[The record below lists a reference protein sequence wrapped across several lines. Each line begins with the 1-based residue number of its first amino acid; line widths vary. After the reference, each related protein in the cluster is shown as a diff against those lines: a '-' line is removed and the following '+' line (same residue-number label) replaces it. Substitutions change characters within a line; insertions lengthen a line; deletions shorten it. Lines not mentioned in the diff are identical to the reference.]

1 MPADRLFGPTFTT
14 PAMAAT
20 VSDAAWLRAML
31 DFEAALAR
39 AEARV
44 GMIPPAAAEA
54 IADAC
59 ATADLDIEAIGRQAA
74 ASGTPVVPML
84 EALRARLP
92 ADAAAHLHR
101 GATSQ
106 DVLDTAM
113 MLVVRDGLGLLAAD
127 LEAVAAATAA
137 LARAH
142 GATLMPARTLLQQA
156 APTTFGLKAAGWL
169 AATLEAADRL
179 EAYRESR
186 PAVQLGGAAGTLAAL
201 EPRGPE
207 VVRELAS
214 ELGLA
219 APLLPW
225 HTARARIAELGAV
238 LALVAGTMGKIALDV
253 VLLAQNEVGE
263 AAEPGGEGVGVS
275 SAMPHKRNPAASV
288 AALASVRGVQ
298 AQAGILLGAM
308 VQAHERAAGEWQS
321 EWPAVSE
328 ALRLSAG
335 AVARMR
341 AVMEGLEVHPERMRR
356 NLEAAGEPLSGEAAG
371 AMAQRAAE
379 ALIAGTLAA
388 YESRRRG

>member
-14 PAMAAT
+14 AAMAAI

-44 GMIPPAAAEA
+44 GMIPPAAAQA

-59 ATADLDIEAIGRQAA
+59 ATPDLDIEAIGRQAA
-74 ASGTPVVPML
+74 ASGTPVVPLL

-92 ADAAAHLHR
+92 AGAAAHLHR

-113 MLVVRDGLGLLAAD
+113 MLLARDGLELLAAE
-127 LEAVAAATAA
+127 LAAVAAATAA
-137 LARAH
+137 L
-142 GATLMPARTLLQQA
+142 
-156 APTTFGLKAAGWL
+156 
-169 AATLEAADRL
+169 
-179 EAYRESR
+179 
-186 PAVQLGGAAGTLAAL
+186 
-201 EPRGPE
+201 
-207 VVRELAS
+207 VR
-214 ELGLA
+214 
-219 APLLPW
+219 
-225 HTARARIAELGAV
+225 
-238 LALVAGTMGKIALDV
+238 
-253 VLLAQNEVGE
+253 LAQNEVGE
-263 AAEPGGEGVGVS
+263 ATEPGGEGRGVS

-288 AALASVRGVQ
+288 AALACARGVQ

-335 AVARMR
+335 AVGRMR
-341 AVMEGLEVHPERMRR
+341 AVMEGLEVHPERMRS
-356 NLEAAGEPLSGEAAG
+356 NLEAAGERLSGEAAR